1 MLELVI
7 SVQTA
12 TLILAGMFTCLALV
26 GQSTRYKSETGDA
39 RFWGALVT
47 ERMVDDLSQALSIA
61 ERSATAIE
69 VTVPD
74 RNGDGMDDKVRYYWN
89 AQAGTPLWYRLNDQ
103 TPEAI
108 WASVQQLALN
118 YPMTTQVL
126 PARQP
131 SLASLNYHDDQPGAL
146 NESFVL
152 TQSSQR
158 AAQYILH
165 SNNLGGSYWA
175 LKRLRFL
182 ARRSGQPDGTILV
195 QLTTADNNQKP
206 TSTVIDRITVDE
218 ASLGQ
223 QFGWVNI
230 DFTAANQLIVGQG
243 YCVVLSRDSISG
255 DAAGEI
261 MFQQST
267 GGQALTA
274 NTHWM
279 TSNNGGNTWTNPNT
293 TQDIRFQALGTFANY
308 TAPVIQ
314 RVHSVG
320 ITIQT
325 GPDAS
330 SRISTTAQLQH
341 APRAWP

>member
-7 SVQTA
+7 SVPTA

-26 GQSTRYKSETGDA
+26 GQSTRHKSETGDA

-47 ERMVDDLSQALSIA
+47 VRMVDDLSQALSIA
-61 ERSATAIE
+61 ERNATAIE

-74 RNGDGMDDKVRYYWN
+74 RNGDGLDDKVRYYWN

-108 WASVQQLALN
+108 WSSVQQLSFN
-118 YPMTTQVL
+118 YPITTQVL
-126 PARQP
+126 PARQQ
-131 SLASLNYHDDQPGAL
+131 SLATLHYHDDLPGAL
-146 NESFVL
+146 NQSFVL

-158 AAQYILH
+158 AAQYIIH
-165 SNNLGGSYWA
+165 NNNPGGSVWA
-175 LKRLRFL
+175 LKRVRFM
-182 ARRSGQPDGTILV
+182 ARRSGLPDGMILV

-206 TSTVIDRITVDE
+206 TDNVIDRITVDE
-218 ASLGQ
+218 ASLGEH
-223 QFGWVNI
+223 FGWVDI
-230 DFTAANQLIVGQG
+230 YFTAANQLIVGQG
-243 YCVVLSRDSISG
+243 YCVVLSRDSVSG

-261 MFQQST
+261 LFQQST

-279 TSNNGGNTWTNPNT
+279 TSTNSGNTWSNPNT
-293 TQDIRFQALGTFANY
+293 TQDMRFQALGTFANY
-308 TAPVIQ
+308 SVPVIQ

-325 GPDAS
+325 GSDAS
-330 SRISTTAQLQH
+330 SGISTTAQLHH